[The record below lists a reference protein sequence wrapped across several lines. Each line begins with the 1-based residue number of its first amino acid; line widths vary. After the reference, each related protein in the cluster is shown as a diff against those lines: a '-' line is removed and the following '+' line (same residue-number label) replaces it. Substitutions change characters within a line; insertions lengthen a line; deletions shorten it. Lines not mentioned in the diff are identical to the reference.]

1 MVVKVFNCRVN
12 EYSENKPQSIKQ
24 CDNLFVYLAKNFH
37 PEFSKFRPSNLSIIL
52 LYFVHNTTK
61 IIPE

>member
-52 LYFVHNTTK
+52 LYFRT
-61 IIPE
+61 